1 MPRWNISDPDRGPSP
16 ELGVTAERTRP
27 QGGHEKPSAGQAG
40 GRNLSTDAFGGE
52 EQFPSAARSIAP
64 ESRTRYQDRDRTYSL
79 RSSAMES
86 MIDIGRF
93 RTVDASDLAGF
104 LYRGD
109 VARMK
114 QDHRRLREQGLIE
127 QKTLFRANKSA
138 RRLVTLTELGQR
150 IVTKAAGLGDGQ
162 RLYHGFVRPK
172 ELDHDADLYKVYQ
185 EAARRIQE
193 QGGRPL
199 RIRLDFELKESIN
212 RAREATKGFPDEER
226 RILLAAA
233 VRENGLTIEGTTIQ
247 LPDIQV
253 EYETREGNIER
264 ENLELLSQH
273 YGKEGIRGKAGA
285 GFRMY
290 ARAAEAGRMRRALGD
305 AAPVVEVLSA

>member
-1 MPRWNISDPDRGPSP
+1 
-16 ELGVTAERTRP
+16 
-27 QGGHEKPSAGQAG
+27 
-40 GRNLSTDAFGGE
+40 
-52 EQFPSAARSIAP
+52 
-64 ESRTRYQDRDRTYSL
+64 
-79 RSSAMES
+79 MES

-93 RTVDASDLAGF
+93 RTVDASDLARF

-109 VARMK
+109 VARMRH
-114 QDHRRLREQGLIE
+114 DHRTLREQGLIE
-127 QKTLFRANKSA
+127 RKTLFRANKSA

-150 IVTKAAGLGDGQ
+150 IVTEAAGLGHGQ

-172 ELDHDADLYKVYQ
+172 ELDHDADLYKVYH

-212 RAREATKGFPDEER
+212 RAREAAKGFPYEER
-226 RILLAAA
+226 TNLLSAA
-233 VRENGLTIEGTTIQ
+233 VRENGLTINGTTIQ

-264 ENLELLSQH
+264 ENFELLSQH
-273 YGKEGIRGKAGA
+273 YGKEEIRGKAGA

-290 ARAAEAGRMRRALGD
+290 ARAAEAHQVRRTLGD
-305 AAPVVEVLSA
+305 AALVVEALSA